1 MPRGSALRRC
11 AMGCARARGARP
23 AKKAKP
29 LKALLSLEVSIA
41 ASNKSF
47 KILVARGPIAHR
59 DSDGN
64 EGHQYLLLSI
74 DSFLVYGAAHAPN
87 AKLLKR

>member
-1 MPRGSALRRC
+1 
-11 AMGCARARGARP
+11 MGCARARGARP

-64 EGHQYLLLSI
+64 EGHQHLLSI